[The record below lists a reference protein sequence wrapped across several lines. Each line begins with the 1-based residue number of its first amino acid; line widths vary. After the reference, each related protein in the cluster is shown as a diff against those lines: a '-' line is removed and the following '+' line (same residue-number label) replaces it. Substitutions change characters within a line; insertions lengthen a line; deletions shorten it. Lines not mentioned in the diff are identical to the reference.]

1 MDHSIDFHAGAD
13 AVPNKVMRSIAPG
26 KSLVYSF
33 TATRWGIWMYHCSSM
48 PMSMHIAN
56 GMFGAVIIEPTQG
69 LPAVDHEYVLVQSE
83 QYLGGSGGSADA
95 TRIASMNPDI
105 VAFNGRA
112 FQYDAHPLTMKAKE
126 HVRIWVLNAGPN
138 SPLSFHIVG
147 TQFSTVFS
155 EGHYSVKDDH
165 QLNTTGSDAGAC
177 NTARGEGQAD
187 SSTAKQSS
195 CGDATGSQALSLLP
209 AQGGFVE
216 LTVPKRGDYPIVN
229 HVMSLAERGAH
240 GILRVE

>member
-1 MDHSIDFHAGAD
+1 
-13 AVPNKVMRSIAPG
+13 
-26 KSLVYSF
+26 
-33 TATRWGIWMYHCSSM
+33 MYHCSSM

-83 QYLGGSGGSADA
+83 QYLGGSGHSADA

-126 HVRIWVLNAGPN
+126 HIRIWVLNAGPN

-165 QLNTTGSDAGAC
+165 QLNTTGSEANARAHSTAAGADQSD
-177 NTARGEGQAD
+177 NYDARESA
-187 SSTAKQSS
+187 SE
-195 CGDATGSQALSLLP
+195 DATGSQALSLLP

-216 LTVPKRGDYPIVN
+216 LTVPKKGDYPIVN

>member
-1 MDHSIDFHAGAD
+1 
-13 AVPNKVMRSIAPG
+13 
-26 KSLVYSF
+26 
-33 TATRWGIWMYHCSSM
+33 
-48 PMSMHIAN
+48 MHIAN

-83 QYLGGSGGSADA
+83 QYLGGSGHSADA

-112 FQYDAHPLTMKAKE
+112 FQYDAHPLTMKTKE

-155 EGHYSVKDDH
+155 EGHYSV
-165 QLNTTGSDAGAC
+165 NTTGSDAGVC